1 MNLDPPEYRKAP
13 PGKVCPRCLES
24 SVYDGECT
32 VPGCVPADE
41 PTIEDISGIVED
53 FTDGASLADWLEDMR
68 RGREES
74 SSACPECGQE
84 WCGCYLR

>member
-32 VPGCVPADE
+32 APGCVPEDDDMDDE
-41 PTIEDISGIVED
+41 EP
-53 FTDGASLADWLEDMR
+53 
-68 RGREES
+68 
-74 SSACPECGQE
+74 SSASCPECGQN
-84 WCGCYLR
+84 WCGCYMR